1 MKFGTSEP
9 HNCFEEQVK
18 ILTEQSTELSTS
30 SPGSVCFPYD
40 AIVETEKLLGT
51 RLLKLRAVIDC
62 ELKCCTIGIGF
73 NGAET
78 NC

>member
-30 SPGSVCFPYD
+30 SPGSVRFP
-40 AIVETEKLLGT
+40 IW
-51 RLLKLRAVIDC
+51 RHC
-62 ELKCCTIGIGF
+62 ENPEAPGDEV
-73 NGAET
+73 AEIT
-78 NC
+78 NPLW